1 MRCLSRFA
9 LAGFTAASLACGL
22 TAATIQA
29 ADASSAAA
37 TTKAA
42 PAAAAARAALARLH
56 VGRPV
61 QGKRA
66 PGAVTHAANGLTQ
79 VEYFNWSGYGDT
91 NSGKQVYSQVAGSW
105 TQPSVSCTKE
115 DQVVV
120 TWVGLDGL
128 TDGTVEQDGTLAQCF
143 QGTAFYYTWWEMFP
157 TNDIQIVGSTVRPG
171 DKVTSSVVRKGTSYA
186 LKVTD
191 ATRTANSFSTT
202 QTCAVSGGCANSS
215 AEWIAEAP
223 TGPTGQFP
231 LADFHSWRVTSASVS
246 TTAKSGVIDTF
257 PADEITMVDS
267 SVTYAL
273 ASPAG
278 LNSAGNAFTVTWH
291 NSF

>member
-1 MRCLSRFA
+1 M
-9 LAGFTAASLACGL
+9 
-22 TAATIQA
+22 
-29 ADASSAAA
+29 
-37 TTKAA
+37 
-42 PAAAAARAALARLH
+42 
-56 VGRPV
+56 
-61 QGKRA
+61 
-66 PGAVTHAANGLTQ
+66 THAANGLTQ

-91 NSGKQVYSQVAGSW
+91 NSGKQVYNQVAGSW

-128 TDGTVEQDGTLAQCF
+128 TDGTVEQDGTLIQCAG
-143 QGTAFYYTWWEMFP
+143 GTATYFSWWEMFP
-157 TNDIQIVGSTVRPG
+157 TNNIQTVSTAVRPG
-171 DKVTSSVVRKGTSYA
+171 DHITSSVDQERHEVHAHAHRLHSPGP
-186 LKVTD
+186 
-191 ATRTANSFSTT
+191 RSFSTT
-202 QTCAVSGGCANSS
+202 QTCRAGGCVDSS

-273 ASPAG
+273 ASQRPEQYRECLHRHLA
-278 LNSAGNAFTVTWH
+278 
-291 NSF
+291 

>member
-37 TTKAA
+37 TAKAA

-56 VGRPV
+56 VGRPI

-157 TNDIQIVGSTVRPG
+157 TNDIQLVGSTVRPG
-171 DKVTSSVVRKGTSYA
+171 DKVTSSVVRKGTSQLRA
-186 LKVTD
+186 QGHRCHQDRQQLRHHPDLRGLRRLRQFERRVD
-191 ATRTANSFSTT
+191 RRGADRPDR
-202 QTCAVSGGCANSS
+202 AV
-215 AEWIAEAP
+215 
-223 TGPTGQFP
+223 
-231 LADFHSWRVTSASVS
+231 
-246 TTAKSGVIDTF
+246 
-257 PADEITMVDS
+257 
-267 SVTYAL
+267 
-273 ASPAG
+273 PAG
-278 LNSAGNAFTVTWH
+278 RFPHLAGDLRERQHHRQVRGNRH
-291 NSF
+291 LPRR